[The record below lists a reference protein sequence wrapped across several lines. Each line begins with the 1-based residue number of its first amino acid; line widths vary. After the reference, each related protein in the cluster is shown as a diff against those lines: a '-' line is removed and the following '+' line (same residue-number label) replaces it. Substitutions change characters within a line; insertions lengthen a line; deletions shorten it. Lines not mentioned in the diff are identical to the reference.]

1 MRAKS
6 ANIRVSN
13 KVISHNSYH
22 KLIHKNKNQI
32 MSNSKITAEI
42 QVKKKVN
49 CPISGNYI
57 LGEAYAK
64 MWLDGFA
71 NLFINQKIKQ

>member
-1 MRAKS
+1 
-6 ANIRVSN
+6 
-13 KVISHNSYH
+13 
-22 KLIHKNKNQI
+22 